1 MPFRSLQLLNQILT
15 VTFSFQESLSKSGGR
30 RRSAKLP
37 ELSKDFSFK
46 AVDLFKM
53 DTDCGSQICH
63 TEFKLV
69 QTCHLYVE
77 TPNTNCSIPCN
88 VSPCRV
94 EIFHNIRCPIISCTS
109 KSTTTTMV
117 PFITTVSPTPSPSQC
132 SGPLC
137 ISSLTVNG
145 FLAILILLGGIFGYR
160 KIKIREQRRNYIN
173 LDDSPNN
180 PIIRGF
186 ENVNLTEASETNPT
200 DPASVRSEASQGHQ
214 HRFSFLAI
222 RSFFSRRANH
232 EQNQNNPV

>member
-160 KIKIREQRRNYIN
+160 KIKIREQRRNYIEPRFRGRYVQIIVESGVAGVP
-173 LDDSPNN
+173 DPN
-180 PIIRGF
+180 PDTFWRLG
-186 ENVNLTEASETNPT
+186 
-200 DPASVRSEASQGHQ
+200 
-214 HRFSFLAI
+214 SFRYRYAT
-222 RSFFSRRANH
+222 SGRR
-232 EQNQNNPV
+232 